1 MVAESFCQNH
11 QNVEEEEEEVK
22 APFILGLQPSA
33 LVDNV
38 AHVDLSL
45 LDRIPGERG
54 GSIPVCTPF
63 FLSYFIFLFN
73 YYCYYLYLVNC
84 MFFRLQLK
92 SLNIY
97 LGKLNLIPLMMM
109 ILILL

>member
-1 MVAESFCQNH
+1 MVAESFCKKQN
-11 QNVEEEEEEVK
+11 NEIEIE

-54 GSIPVCTPF
+54 GSIPVCIQF
-63 FLSYFIFLFN
+63 CVSFLYF
-73 YYCYYLYLVNC
+73 
-84 MFFRLQLK
+84 LQ
-92 SLNIY
+92 IY
-97 LGKLNLIPLMMM
+97 NSIMVD
-109 ILILL
+109 

>member
-11 QNVEEEEEEVK
+11 QNVEEEEEVK

-54 GSIPVCTPF
+54 GSIPVCIPF
-63 FLSYFIFLFN
+63 FLIFFFSSIIIVIIFI
-73 YYCYYLYLVNC
+73 
-84 MFFRLQLK
+84 
-92 SLNIY
+92 
-97 LGKLNLIPLMMM
+97 
-109 ILILL
+109 